1 MKQKITITAICLAIV
16 LLAAKVIM
24 SDDVVNA
31 KESRKTDTV
40 QILSR
45 DEILNAQEADYK
57 NVSYVKWQ
65 EYDASLFRLRQ
76 KP

>member
-57 NVSYVKWQ
+57 NVSYVNG
-65 EYDASLFRLRQ
+65 RNMMLRMPQ
-76 KP
+76 CMMV

>member
-24 SDDVVNA
+24 SDDIVNA

-65 EYDASLFRLRQ
+65 ASYSCHFT
-76 KP
+76 

>member
-24 SDDVVNA
+24 SDDIVNA

-45 DEILNAQEADYK
+45 DEILNA
-57 NVSYVKWQ
+57 SG
-65 EYDASLFRLRQ
+65 L
-76 KP
+76 

>member
-57 NVSYVKWQ
+57 NVSYVKRSGKS
-65 EYDASLFRLRQ
+65 APAVL
-76 KP
+76 

>member
-57 NVSYVKWQ
+57 NVSYVKW
-65 EYDASLFRLRQ
+65 
-76 KP
+76 